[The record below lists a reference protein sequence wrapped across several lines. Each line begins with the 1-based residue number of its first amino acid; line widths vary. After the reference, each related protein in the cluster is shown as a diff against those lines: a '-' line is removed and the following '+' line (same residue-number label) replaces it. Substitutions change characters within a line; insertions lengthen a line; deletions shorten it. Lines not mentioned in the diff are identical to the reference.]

1 MGEQHAMVDALKR
14 LARLKNWSIANAQNT
29 FEELTAARELK
40 AVEAFLLDTG
50 VDVKM
55 FYETDGRVSEVRL
68 DGEKIFDNRD
78 KTTWPAVDIDNSW
91 MQAFLDAHCTNGRWG
106 HSSQFDKYITG
117 WRMKASAQGRPFA
130 YSVEIWEADNKH
142 TCTVEGY
149 DEKVGGYR
157 LLYDVTDADAAIAAI
172 HDKNAE
178 EK

>member
-1 MGEQHAMVDALKR
+1 MIEQNAMVDALKR

-40 AVEAFLLDTG
+40 AVDTFLQ
-50 VDVKM
+50 
-55 FYETDGRVSEVRL
+55 ET
-68 DGEKIFDNRD
+68 DNRD
-78 KTTWPAVDIDNSW
+78 KSTWPAVDIENRW
-91 MQAFLDAHCTNGRWG
+91 MKEFLDAYCADGKWG

-117 WRMKASAQGRPFA
+117 WREKGSVAGRPFA
-130 YSVEIWEADNKH
+130 YSVEIWEADGKY

-157 LLYDVTDADAAIAAI
+157 LLYNVTNPDAAVAAI

-178 EK
+178 EE

>member
-1 MGEQHAMVDALKR
+1 MIEQNAMVDALKR

-40 AVEAFLLDTG
+40 AVDTFLQETG

-55 FYETDGRVSEVRL
+55 FYETDGRVFEIRL
-68 DGEKIFDNRD
+68 NGEKIFDNRD
-78 KTTWPAVDIDNSW
+78 KSTWPAVEIENRW
-91 MQAFLDAHCTNGRWG
+91 MKEFLDAYCVDGKWG

-117 WRMKASAQGRPFA
+117 WREKGSVAGRPFA
-130 YSVEIWEADNKH
+130 YSVEVWEADGKY

-157 LLYDVTDADAAIAAI
+157 LIYDVTNPDAAIAAI

-178 EK
+178 EE

>member
-1 MGEQHAMVDALKR
+1 MIEQNAMVDALKR

-40 AVEAFLLDTG
+40 AVDTFLQETG

-55 FYETDGRVSEVRL
+55 FYETDGRVFEIRL
-68 DGEKIFDNRD
+68 NGEKIFDNRD
-78 KTTWPAVDIDNSW
+78 KSTWPAVEIENRW
-91 MQAFLDAHCTNGRWG
+91 MKEFLDAYC
-106 HSSQFDKYITG
+106 G
-117 WRMKASAQGRPFA
+117 WREKGSVAGRPFA
-130 YSVEIWEADNKH
+130 YSVEVWEADGKY

-157 LLYDVTDADAAIAAI
+157 LIYDVTNPDAAIAAI

-178 EK
+178 EE

>member
-1 MGEQHAMVDALKR
+1 MVEQHAMVDALKR

-40 AVEAFLLDTG
+40 AVEAFLVDAG
-50 VDVKM
+50 ADVKM
-55 FYETDGRVSEVRL
+55 FYETDGRVSEVRVN
-68 DGEKIFDNRD
+68 GEKIFDNRD
-78 KTTWPAVDIDNSW
+78 KTTWPSVEIDNNW
-91 MQAFLDAHCTNGRWG
+91 MRDFLNAHCANGKWG

-117 WRMKASAQGRPFA
+117 WRAKGSVAGRPFA
-130 YSVEIWEADNKH
+130 YSVEIWEADGGH
-142 TCTVEGY
+142 SCTVEGY

-157 LLYDVTDADAAIAAI
+157 LLYDVTNADAAIQAI